1 VATGTQPEH
10 GVVFDPEPETLF
22 DAVAIRPKPSS
33 GRAKLTGMIIHGDA
47 TRSMQQMDDGIFQC
61 VVTSP
66 PYWGLR
72 DYGIPDQIGAEPTVD
87 EYIERL
93 VKLFAH
99 VRRTLRDD
107 GTLWLNIG
115 DGFTSGGRTWR
126 QSDKKLPARGMD
138 YRPNTPEGLKPK
150 DLIGIPWR
158 LAFALQTDGWYLR
171 TDIVW
176 NKPNGNPESV
186 KDRPVRT
193 HEFLFLLTKRERY
206 LYNYEAVKEPSQDG
220 RKLKARRSVWNVHTE
235 PFPEAHFATF
245 PAALV
250 EPCVLAGSCPGN
262 MVLDPFFGSGTVGQV
277 AHNLG
282 RNFVGLELNSEYIEI
297 ASRRITSRCQGFTP
311 EVRSAW

>member
-1 VATGTQPEH
+1 LIDSESEA
-10 GVVFDPEPETLF
+10 LF
-22 DAVAIRPKPSS
+22 DTAAIRPKPSAD
-33 GRAKLTGMIIHGDA
+33 RAKLTGTIIHGDA
-47 TRSMQQMDDGIFQC
+47 ARSMQQMDDGIFQC

-107 GTLWLNIG
+107 GTMWLNIG

-138 YRPNTPEGLKPK
+138 YRPSTPEGLKPK

-158 LAFALQTDGWYLR
+158 LAFALQADGWYLR

-206 LYNYEAVKEPSQDG
+206 LYNYDAVKEPSRDG
-220 RKLKARRSVWNVHTE
+220 KTLKARRSVWNIYTE

-250 EPCVLAGSCPGN
+250 EPCILAGSHPDSL
-262 MVLDPFFGSGTVGQV
+262 VLDPFFGSGTVGQV

-282 RNFVGLELNSEYIEI
+282 RNFVGLELNSEYLEI
-297 ASRRITSRCQGFTP
+297 ALRRISSRCQGFTP